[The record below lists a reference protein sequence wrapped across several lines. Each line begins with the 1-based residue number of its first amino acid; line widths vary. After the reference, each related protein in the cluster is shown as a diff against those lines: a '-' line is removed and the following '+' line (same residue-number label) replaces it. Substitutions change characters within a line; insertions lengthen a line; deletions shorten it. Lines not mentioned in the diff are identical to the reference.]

1 MYANI
6 ASATTE
12 GGSSLHNFDTTQS
25 YPVGGYTNSGNDV
38 SGLITTHSNDGV
50 TYYDAI
56 IDEQDIAWV
65 VYVMTQ
71 DTMSNEPDPHLTRI
85 TTFNS
90 MISLASQY
98 DTTTNNGLGLST
110 TLYHNGSTS
119 TPDMGLNSKYASP
132 TITTDGK
139 GNIHVVGTVTYQG
152 VMSTTKGASGS
163 DKMVK
168 SPLLRDAGTT
178 PPEHAPYP
186 LAMPGVKAGDEATN
200 PSAPNQDDKGGYGP
214 DTATLESE
222 ITGWPGASTSLYNP
236 RGITHLL
243 EMWWP
248 AHEYSTPASGE
259 WVIRSMN
266 YRWLSV
272 PSMKFNATT
281 GYYVPL
287 GQADTISGNE
297 PFTHLAPQLRYQR
310 FHGFDASYL
319 DLIWNTNEKS
329 WISTPHSQSRYYWP
343 FGHAP
348 GTIAEPGTD
357 GWDSGTH
364 RLGIPGHGVVDP

>member
-1 MYANI
+1 M
-6 ASATTE
+6 SR
-12 GGSSLHNFDTTQS
+12 DT
-25 YPVGGYTNSGNDV
+25 
-38 SGLITTHSNDGV
+38 L
-50 TYYDAI
+50 
-56 IDEQDIAWV
+56 
-65 VYVMTQ
+65 
-71 DTMSNEPDPHLTRI
+71 SNEPDPHLTRI

-110 TLYHNGSTS
+110 TLYHNGSAD
-119 TPDMGLNSKYASP
+119 TPDMGLNSKYANP

-152 VMSTTKGASGS
+152 VYSPTKGSVGS
-163 DKMVK
+163 DKMVR
-168 SPLLRDAGTT
+168 SPLLRDEGAT
-178 PPEHAPYP
+178 PSEHAPYP
-186 LAMPGVKAGDEATN
+186 LAMPGVKAGDASSN
-200 PSAPNQDDKGGYGP
+200 PSTPNQDNTGGYGP
-214 DTATLESE
+214 DNTA
-222 ITGWPGASTSLYNP
+222 ITAGVSGWPGAVGNGYNP
-236 RGITHLL
+236 RSITHLL

-248 AHEYSTPASGE
+248 AHEYSTPSSGE

-272 PSMKFNATT
+272 PSMKYNATT
-281 GYYVPL
+281 STYVPL

-297 PFTHLAPQLRYQR
+297 PFTHDAPQLRYQR

-343 FGHAP
+343 FGHPP
-348 GTIAEPGTD
+348 GTNAEPSTD
-357 GWDSGTH
+357 GWESGTH